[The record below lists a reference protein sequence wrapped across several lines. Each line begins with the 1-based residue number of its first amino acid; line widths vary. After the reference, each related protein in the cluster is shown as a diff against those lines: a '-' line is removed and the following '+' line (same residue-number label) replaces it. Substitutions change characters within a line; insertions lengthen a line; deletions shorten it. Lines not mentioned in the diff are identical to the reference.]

1 MKYRPSNRRGSS
13 LVYLAFSIVA
23 FIISYGIMF
32 LIASTVLG
40 SFFSALAGVPIT
52 SPGWATMNTN
62 VQNTIQFLV
71 PLIPTIGI
79 MILIIKVLMA
89 ASVRGSD

>member
-1 MKYRPSNRRGSS
+1 MSS
-13 LVYLAFSIVA
+13 LVFLGFSVIA

-32 LIASTVLG
+32 LVASTILG

-52 SPGWATMNTN
+52 DPSWSAMNNN
-62 VQNTIQFLV
+62 VQKTIQFLV
-71 PLIPTIGI
+71 PLMPTVGI
-79 MILIIKVLMA
+79 MILIIKVLMT